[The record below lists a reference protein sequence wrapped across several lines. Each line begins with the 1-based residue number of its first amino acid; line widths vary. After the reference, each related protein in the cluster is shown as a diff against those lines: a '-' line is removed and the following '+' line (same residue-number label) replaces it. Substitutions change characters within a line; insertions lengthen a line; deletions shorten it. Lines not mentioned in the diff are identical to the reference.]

1 MSEHVYHDICL
12 HITWHTKGSL
22 PLLKDA
28 AEQTVHQFLRHRCA
42 QTKGVFLH
50 GIGGMETHVH
60 LALSIE
66 PFVGIS
72 ELIGDLKGASSRE
85 VNKEKGYKAL
95 EWQRGF
101 GVVSFGR
108 KNLPMV
114 LEYIANQKEHH
125 AKGSVH
131 ERLERTV
138 GEEIPVWKREKGVE
152 AVEVEGG
159 GENG

>member
-1 MSEHVYHDICL
+1 
-12 HITWHTKGSL
+12 
-22 PLLKDA
+22 
-28 AEQTVHQFLRHRCA
+28 
-42 QTKGVFLH
+42 
-50 GIGGMETHVH
+50 METHVH